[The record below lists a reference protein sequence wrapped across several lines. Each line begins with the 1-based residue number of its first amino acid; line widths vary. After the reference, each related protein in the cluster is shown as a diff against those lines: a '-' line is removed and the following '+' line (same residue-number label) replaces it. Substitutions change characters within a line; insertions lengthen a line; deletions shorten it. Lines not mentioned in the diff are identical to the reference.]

1 MEKRT
6 LVTGTPW
13 VRSRAAVMFVSG
25 IGVGAATLALCHSV
39 LGSKHVKIGERA
51 GRCGTR
57 DSVPEPGDIGSSAAR
72 TDPRVGEILAGLVQG
87 SGASVPAFSVTR
99 LGLDPCEALLLF
111 DGLLSECIRDHNG
124 NRPEAIAWLAAR
136 LAEGGDDTFMAVL
149 AGEAITDAETLRQ
162 TEEILDRLGG
172 KYGYGFAKGV
182 LNQFAI
188 QDPKK
193 GFAWLLESKD
203 RFDGPKM
210 SSLSLAFAGYVVDGL
225 VTKDTS
231 EALATLGA
239 MNCPEGVGT
248 PVRRA
253 YFEKMARTDAD
264 GLWRAVA
271 MPGAPQELLEDAIE
285 ALVSADPAASA
296 KRLATA
302 PIKGD
307 GRLKS
312 EKTLIW
318 AWGQSAPERVFEWI
332 SQNRP
337 SLQSSAPMAPLF
349 EQWARRDS
357 LQASAA
363 LGRLSPGSDRD
374 DAISGLVL
382 GLHSV
387 EPGAAMEWLGQI
399 ADEEKRRAVE
409 KQLSK

>member
-1 MEKRT
+1 MATAYKLT
-6 LVTGTPW
+6 LANSSVSAW
-13 VRSRAAVMFVSG
+13 MRAALAFACGLVGGAGILAVFSAYYQGEHGGISEPRKSG
-25 IGVGAATLALCHSV
+25 AGA
-39 LGSKHVKIGERA
+39 GPI
-51 GRCGTR
+51 
-57 DSVPEPGDIGSSAAR
+57 SSAAPPF
-72 TDPRVGEILAGLVQG
+72 DPRVCEILAGLDHG

-99 LGLDPCEALLLF
+99 LGLDPCEALVLF
-111 DGLLSECIRDHNG
+111 DGLLAECIRDHNG

-136 LAEGGDDTFMAVL
+136 LFEGGDDTFMAIL
-149 AGEAITDAETLRQ
+149 AGEAITDADTLRQ

-172 KYGYGFAKGV
+172 KYGYGFSRGV
-182 LNQFAI
+182 LSQFAI

-193 GFAWLLESKD
+193 GFAWLLESKG

-210 SSLSLAFAGYVVDGL
+210 SSLTLAFAGYVVDGL

-271 MPGAPQELLEDAIE
+271 IPGAPQKLLEDTIE

-296 KRLATA
+296 KRLATS

-318 AWGQSAPERVFEWI
+318 AWGQSAPERAFEWI

-337 SLQSSAPMAPLF
+337 SLQSPAPMAPLF

-399 ADEEKRRAVE
+399 GDEEKRRAVE